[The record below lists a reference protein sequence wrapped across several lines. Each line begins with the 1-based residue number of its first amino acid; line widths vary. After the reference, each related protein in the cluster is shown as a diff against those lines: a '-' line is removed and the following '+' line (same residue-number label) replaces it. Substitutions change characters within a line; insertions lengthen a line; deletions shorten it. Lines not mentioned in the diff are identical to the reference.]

1 MIQLAY
7 LVRVI
12 PSESFGQF
20 AILNL
25 ILEVFAAFSLGG
37 ISNFLIYKGS
47 NDRRTVN
54 TLFFCALFIGI
65 VFTTLLF
72 LLSPHIANLFNILEI
87 TYELKISTSILLIT
101 ALASQIQAI
110 ALKDFRHKELAI
122 IEISSRAF
130 SFIFAIYYA
139 ELGLLCLVGS
149 VILYNLLRLI
159 FSFIQFRALLKFSF
173 HFDGSVAKEALN
185 YGVFDFGAQSINILR
200 KHVDVAILALTLS
213 TSDLG
218 IYHVLR
224 QLAAKPAQA
233 IQPIIS
239 KVCLPAF
246 AKFKES
252 IDTLHKLFKD
262 FYAIQ
267 AFILSFIYTPLI
279 INSDTV
285 ITLLFGSA
293 YSEYSFVFSFLSLF
307 WFIRITNSSL
317 IGPLVQSLG
326 ITKRNF
332 LWNLYMLLPNSAV
345 IFISSKFSILS
356 LVIALSVYQ
365 ALLFPLINLY
375 FIRYATNVT
384 FAQSVKILTF
394 SFLIFAL
401 PLLTFEYF
409 TKEYVPN
416 SFFAR
421 EICIAIISFITLSI
435 AYKAS
440 DVRKR
445 LNRLKEI

>member
-149 VILYNLLRLI
+149 VILYNLLKYI
-159 FSFIQFRALLKFSF
+159 
-173 HFDGSVAKEALN
+173 
-185 YGVFDFGAQSINILR
+185 
-200 KHVDVAILALTLS
+200 
-213 TSDLG
+213 
-218 IYHVLR
+218 
-224 QLAAKPAQA
+224 
-233 IQPIIS
+233 
-239 KVCLPAF
+239 
-246 AKFKES
+246 
-252 IDTLHKLFKD
+252 
-262 FYAIQ
+262 
-267 AFILSFIYTPLI
+267 
-279 INSDTV
+279 
-285 ITLLFGSA
+285 
-293 YSEYSFVFSFLSLF
+293 
-307 WFIRITNSSL
+307 
-317 IGPLVQSLG
+317 
-326 ITKRNF
+326 
-332 LWNLYMLLPNSAV
+332 
-345 IFISSKFSILS
+345 
-356 LVIALSVYQ
+356 
-365 ALLFPLINLY
+365 
-375 FIRYATNVT
+375 
-384 FAQSVKILTF
+384 
-394 SFLIFAL
+394 
-401 PLLTFEYF
+401 
-409 TKEYVPN
+409 
-416 SFFAR
+416 
-421 EICIAIISFITLSI
+421 
-435 AYKAS
+435 
-440 DVRKR
+440 
-445 LNRLKEI
+445 